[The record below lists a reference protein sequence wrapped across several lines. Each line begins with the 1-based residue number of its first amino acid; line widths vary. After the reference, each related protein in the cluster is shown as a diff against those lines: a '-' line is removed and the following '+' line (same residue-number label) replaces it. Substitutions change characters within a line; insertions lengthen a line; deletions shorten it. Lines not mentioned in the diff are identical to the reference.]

1 MSQCLKSH
9 QHYVKLAATIIITV
23 TPIIIITLQ
32 DVTQRRP
39 EGEKK
44 IIMHAIVLL
53 GKHFA
58 ANAENPWAD

>member
-39 EGEKK
+39 EGERL
-44 IIMHAIVLL
+44 IIMHAIVLV

-58 ANAENPWAD
+58 ASAESLWDD

>member
-39 EGEKK
+39 EGEK
-44 IIMHAIVLL
+44 INN
-53 GKHFA
+53 
-58 ANAENPWAD
+58 NACHCVCRKTFCSKCRESVG